1 MSDDAPRSTQGNHPD
16 QRRGRGAPAW
26 WDQLERSDLP
36 DDLAGGAGAGRVSER
51 TDNADG
57 TEWPLSTLLSGAPSR
72 RSRWPV
78 ALALV
83 AAVVVALAVSVAVWA
98 ATSGTG
104 RNTAITAAVVV
115 GVPVALLVASLLG
128 NMVTRR
134 MRRR

>member
-1 MSDDAPRSTQGNHPD
+1 MSDDAPRSTQGNRPD
-16 QRRGRGAPAW
+16 QRRGRDAPVW
-26 WDQLERSDLP
+26 WDQLQRSDLP
-36 DDLAGGAGAGRVSER
+36 DDAAGGAGRLAER
-51 TDNADG
+51 THTEDG
-57 TEWPLSTLLSGAPSR
+57 TGWPVSSLLSRASARSR
-72 RSRWPV
+72 RWSV
-78 ALALV
+78 ALSLV

-104 RNTAITAAVVV
+104 RNTAMTAAVVV